1 MLKRKI
7 LAFTVAVSMIINS
20 YVAMAMSNIDESDSS
35 NNINGLSQIGNSN
48 YIPNSK
54 NIQNNSLST
63 VYVSDTGTPD
73 ASGKDENNPISDL
86 NRAIDL
92 VKPNGIIKI
101 NGNITVDDLNF
112 PNKSFIID
120 GSVPQSDIRNRI
132 TFLGDVI
139 FQNLIYLYNLD
150 LEFISSDKDC
160 IFINGSIVNLKNTSI
175 LGYPNIYLGSKNENL
190 YDEKSTLTIYNDN
203 KLNMEIENVYLG
215 GYGGKTISTASI
227 ELQNVDIN
235 GFVDGDNVTDRSY
248 VTIMDNC
255 TIPVIKNILKIII
268 EDNSSMYITDNIH
281 NVREL
286 YGDKSSITI
295 NDKSKIDIDYLYGDI
310 ELYFD
315 KNIVKTGNVITCK
328 NIVGDVFISSDLI
341 RQGYRVN
348 KINSNGLVQIAIL
361 NQFNENMQTNYPPNI
376 KHPKD
381 LVIVEGSTA
390 DIRKGVSAWD
400 FEDGDLTDAIV
411 YPNIDLR
418 TLSAG
423 THSII
428 YKVKD
433 KDGNLTESSRT
444 VHVIAKSHPIINGA
458 EDVKLKI
465 GEVDLFNPLD
475 GITVT
480 DNKDTDLT
488 ATYSGAVGKP
498 KPGTEESFELI
509 YTVTDSDN
517 NTTSVTRTITVTN
530 YMPEIKGLTDVD
542 IKKGD
547 YFDFM
552 KDVTA
557 TDYEDGAVSDIKIE
571 NMIDTNIHGKY
582 KMIYLATDTDLNTT
596 KATRNIIVR
605 NSIDW
610 TEITPSKPIKP
621 TITPTIKWNKTT
633 QVVKYTGK
641 EAIVEEPIVEFPNNE
656 KYDYTIK
663 YTYKPVKTQSEFIQ
677 GLPTKVGEYEVKA
690 TVIATDK
697 YNTATTNTNM
707 ILKIEKIKLNPPV
720 ISPNGGTVPQQV
732 EITSDNKDAD
742 IYYTIDGSDPLNK
755 SIKYTGKINVDK
767 SMVIRAIAVCGDV
780 SSAESTAIF
789 IKDEAEV
796 EFDFDKDDLTEVP
809 DSLKDLGYTDVSQ
822 IKNKMYSV
830 LVQQIG
836 DKFNSQNTLTYDV
849 KLRYSLDNGKTW
861 VYATA
866 ENFPANGVEVKLEY
880 PKGTTKETHNFR
892 AVHMFTDAVNGFL
905 PGQTETPKV
914 IKDSDGIRFTVNG
927 LSPITITWIDI
938 KNDNQGGD
946 SSGNDDNH
954 NDNSSNNDYDYE
966 YENKQDSFWKDV
978 ENKINALNNAGT
990 LKVNAG
996 SFDKLP
1002 VSTMNA
1008 ILSKSNINVIIE
1020 WDGGKSI
1027 ILTPQNALKE
1037 ENRIYYPLAY
1047 LEKLNLTVSK
1057 NEANQ
1062 NYINPTTGGVL
1073 EITAPK
1079 VSDSINEHV
1088 ITDVNRGIAE
1098 NSELAIRGI
1107 EKDIVNNIQS
1117 EPQKKTVN
1125 NILFTV
1131 IAMITAITGGVFFIF
1146 KKRILKNK

>member
-7 LAFTVAVSMIINS
+7 LALTLAVSMILNS
-20 YVAMAMSNIDESDSS
+20 YAAMAMSNIDESNSL

-63 VYVSDTGTPD
+63 VYVSNTGTPD

-86 NRAIDL
+86 NRAIEL

-101 NGNITVDDLNF
+101 IGNITVDNLNF

-120 GSVPQSDIRNRI
+120 GSVPQSDIRNKI

-190 YDEKSTLTIYNDN
+190 YDEKSMFKIYNDN
-203 KLNMEIENVYLG
+203 KLNMEIENIYLG
-215 GYGGKTISTASI
+215 GYEGKTISTASV
-227 ELQNVDIN
+227 ELKNVDIKGSVN
-235 GFVDGDNVTDRSY
+235 GDNVIDRSY
-248 VTIMDNC
+248 VTIIDNC
-255 TIPVIKNILKIII
+255 TIPVIENILKIII
-268 EDNSSMYITDNIH
+268 DDNANMNITDNIH
-281 NVREL
+281 NVREI
-286 YGDKSSITI
+286 YGDKSAITI

-315 KNIVKTGNVITCK
+315 QNIVKTGNVITCK
-328 NIVGDVFISSDLI
+328 NFVGDVFISDDLI

-348 KINSNGLVQIAIL
+348 KIQSNGLIQIAVL
-361 NQFNENMQTNYPPNI
+361 DPLSGNMQTNYPPNI

-381 LVIVEGSTA
+381 LVIVEGATA
-390 DIRKGVSAWD
+390 DLRKGVSAWD

-411 YPNIDLR
+411 YPDVDLR
-418 TLSAG
+418 TLTAG
-423 THSII
+423 KHPII
-428 YKVKD
+428 YKVTD

-444 VHVIAKSHPIINGA
+444 VYVIAKSYPVIHGA
-458 EDVKLKI
+458 EDVKLKV
-465 GEVDLFNPLD
+465 GEVDSFNPLD
-475 GITVT
+475 RITVT

-488 ATYSGAVGKP
+488 ATYSGTIGKP

-517 NTTSVTRTITVTN
+517 NTTSVTRTVTVTN

-547 YFDFM
+547 SFDFM

-571 NMIDTNIHGKY
+571 KMIDTNIQGQY
-582 KMIYLATDTDLNTT
+582 EMIYLATDTDLNTT
-596 KATRNIIVR
+596 KAIRNITVR
-605 NSIDW
+605 DSIDW
-610 TEITPSKPIKP
+610 IEITPSKPIKP
-621 TITPTIKWNKTT
+621 TVTPTIKWNKTT

-641 EAIVEEPIVEFPNNE
+641 EAIIEEPIVEFPNNE

-663 YTYKPVKTQSEFIQ
+663 YSYKPVKIQSEFTQ

-697 YNTATTNTNM
+697 YNTATTNKNM
-707 ILKIEKIKLNPPV
+707 ILKIEELKLNAPV
-720 ISPNGGTVPQQV
+720 ITPNGGTVPQQV
-732 EITSDNKDAD
+732 EIISDNKDAD

-755 SIKYTGKINVDK
+755 SIKYTEKINVDK
-767 SMVIRAIAVCGDV
+767 SMIIRAIAVCGDV

-789 IKDEAEV
+789 INEGDEL
-796 EFDFDKDDLTEVP
+796 EFDFDKGDLTEVP
-809 DSLKDLGYTDVSQ
+809 DSLRDLGYTDVSQ

-830 LVQQIG
+830 FVQQMG
-836 DKFNSQNTLTYDV
+836 DKFNSNKTLTYDV

-861 VYATA
+861 VYATP
-866 ENFPANGVEVKLEY
+866 ENFPANGVEVKFEY
-880 PKGTTKETHNFR
+880 PKGTTKETHDFKV
-892 AVHMFTDAVNGFL
+892 VHMFTDAVNGFL
-905 PGQTETPKV
+905 PGQMETPKV
-914 IKDSDGIRFTVNG
+914 TKDSDGIRFTVNG

-938 KNDNQGGD
+938 KNDSQGGD
-946 SSGNDDNH
+946 SYGNDSNH
-954 NDNSSNNDYDYE
+954 SNSSNNDYE
-966 YENKQDSFWKDV
+966 YNNKQDSFWKDV
-978 ENKINALNNAGT
+978 ENKVNALKNGET

-1002 VSTMNA
+1002 VSIMNA

-1020 WDGGKSI
+1020 WDGGKPI

-1047 LEKLNLTVSK
+1047 LEKLKLTVPK

-1073 EITAPK
+1073 EMTAPK
-1079 VSDSINEHV
+1079 VSDSINEPV

-1098 NSELAIRGI
+1098 NSELASRGI
-1107 EKDIVNNIQS
+1107 EKNIVNNAQS
-1117 EPQKKTVN
+1117 EPQKKTGN
-1125 NILFTV
+1125 NILFAV
-1131 IAMITAITGGVFFIF
+1131 IAMIIAVTGGVFFIF
-1146 KKRILKNK
+1146 KKRTFKNKG